1 MKSRSH
7 QNIQPINKGQPKP
20 KPHPHP
26 HPHNPHPQENVP
38 RRPEGNKQNVNYAG
52 NNLVQVHKR
61 HPSVDRAEKT
71 ADNHLNIGKEPR
83 GKSSG
88 RIWKQDKK

>member
-7 QNIQPINKGQPKP
+7 QNIQPISKGQPKL
-20 KPHPHP
+20 K
-26 HPHNPHPQENVP
+26 PHPQENVP
-38 RRPEGNKQNVNYAG
+38 RKPEGNKQNVNYAC

-61 HPSVDRAEKT
+61 HPSVDKAERT

-88 RIWKQDKK
+88 RIWKQDRK